1 MSQLTKV
8 AVQWV
13 GSGADLEVTADER
26 PALKRELIEM
36 WIAERNAF
44 AEMVVKDRKTRK

>member
-13 GSGADLEVTADER
+13 GGGADLEVTADER

-36 WIAERNAF
+36 WIGERNEFAER
-44 AEMVVKDRKTRK
+44 VVKDMRMRK